1 MSFRPVLKS
10 MRSELDA
17 GSLAN
22 HEGIIK
28 EGWVRQ
34 QSRRMRRWDKRWLV
48 LTPTH
53 LRSYKDRSSVINLAA
68 LVGQEHDLHL
78 NDCVGLGMDDAALAN
93 SFTVKSSNAAV
104 HFSVMSTEDKHAWL
118 KSIDAARSAAH
129 PEWAR
134 RTSKSM
140 QSSRHSFQDHA
151 LLNKDLLSK
160 LCNKLNAVAEDAKE
174 TDCES
179 LDTGCGI
186 EEPASSASLDT
197 VATPTVDDKF
207 SMRTSSGKRPSKHE

>member
-1 MSFRPVLKS
+1 

-78 NDCVGLGMDDAALAN
+78 NDCVGVGMDDTGLAN
-93 SFTVKSSNAAV
+93 SFTVNSSNAAI

-118 KSIDAARSAAH
+118 KSIDAAISAAH

-140 QSSRHSFQDHA
+140 QSSRRSFQDHA
-151 LLNKDLLSK
+151 LLSKDLLSK
-160 LCNKLNAVAEDAKE
+160 LCNKLNAVAEDAE
-174 TDCES
+174 DTECES
-179 LDTGCGI
+179 LDTSCGVDD
-186 EEPASSASLDT
+186 PASSSSLDT
-197 VATPTVDDKF
+197 VETQTVDDGF
-207 SMRTSSGKRPSKHE
+207 SIGASSRKRPSKHQ